1 MTDAV
6 HKGHGRIFCQLWHC
20 GRVAHPNMRGGARQV
35 ALWPLPAEGKLRFLN
50 READSQAAATRC
62 AREAGFDG
70 VELHAANGYLHD
82 QFLQSVSNKRI
93 DGWGG
98 PIENRARLILETVDA
113 MAAAWSIERVGATAW
128 NNRLASLA
136 AKSLVV
142 EILQGRTKKYRPVL
156 EVA

>member
-1 MTDAV
+1 MTD
-6 HKGHGRIFCQLWHC
+6 F
-20 GRVAHPNMRGGARQV
+20 
-35 ALWPLPAEGKLRFLN
+35 
-50 READSQAAATRC
+50 AAATRC

-113 MAAAWSIERVGATAW
+113 MAAAWSIERVGV
-128 NNRLASLA
+128 RLGPSISLYGVEDNDPLDTLSYVVRELDRRRIGLSDA
-136 AKSLVV
+136 ARAQREGS
-142 EILQGRTKKYRPVL
+142 
-156 EVA
+156 

>member
-20 GRVAHPNMRGGARQV
+20 GRVAHPNMRGGARPV

-93 DGWGG
+93 D
-98 PIENRARLILETVDA
+98 A
-113 MAAAWSIERVGATAW
+113 
-128 NNRLASLA
+128 
-136 AKSLVV
+136 
-142 EILQGRTKKYRPVL
+142 
-156 EVA
+156 